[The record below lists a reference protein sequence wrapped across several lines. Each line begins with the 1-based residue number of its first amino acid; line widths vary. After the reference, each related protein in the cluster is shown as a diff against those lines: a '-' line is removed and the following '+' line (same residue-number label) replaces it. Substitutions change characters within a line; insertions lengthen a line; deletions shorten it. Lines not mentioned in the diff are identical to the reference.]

1 MLLDLESGNIAV
13 KPTPH
18 VHPCIGTP
26 PVPVQDICDQS
37 QKTCAGSGYVLV
49 RGAKESGKTSLL
61 WTSGRPPQ
69 PMRGFGDIAAGVQVE
84 WGYGYGARLVRN
96 LTDRQLAL
104 LRPKVKPAG
113 SRRRVFYFWAR
124 DNPSGSLARP
134 AMPFA
139 CKERSNGLADRSM

>member
-49 RGAKESGKTSLL
+49 RGAKESGKTSLV
-61 WTSGRPPQ
+61 WTSGRRKAGAFAQ
-69 PMRGFGDIAAGVQVE
+69 DSMTVSTFLSAAAAH
-84 WGYGYGARLVRN
+84 AR
-96 LTDRQLAL
+96 
-104 LRPKVKPAG
+104 
-113 SRRRVFYFWAR
+113 F
-124 DNPSGSLARP
+124 
-134 AMPFA
+134 
-139 CKERSNGLADRSM
+139 